1 MLYEVRYLKSSED
14 MILAHLLGNLSN
26 CLMNLK
32 NFWLTF
38 HLAYISYQLM
48 ARFWKDVSQ
57 SLTSISWVVQFQEF
71 VVYGNPPQKSINYII
86 ANKTVIFRYTVVS
99 VHFQTVDTR
108 NLWILCE
115 LRTYKWNEGVIIAV
129 VFAI

>member
-1 MLYEVRYLKSSED
+1 MK
-14 MILAHLLGNLSN
+14 
-26 CLMNLK
+26 K
-32 NFWLTF
+32 
-38 HLAYISYQLM
+38 AYISYQLM

-57 SLTSISWVVQFQEF
+57 SLTSFSWVVQFQEL

-108 NLWILCE
+108 HLWMLCE